1 MPSGSRAKFETCTFA
16 DRAYGAVVDAASAD
30 RIPRKLPRGRH
41 GLPRQFVVRSQ
52 RERMLESTA
61 RAVSEVGYRALT
73 VAAILERAGVSRKT
87 FYEHFSDKEE
97 CFLAAYDLVS
107 EGLVRS
113 VTEAYYARDG
123 WRERVHDGL
132 AEFLR
137 VLAAE
142 PDFARMC
149 IVEVL
154 AAGAAAL
161 QRRDDVMQTF
171 TVFFDAGRREAP
183 PDQELP
189 KLVSESVVGAIY
201 ELIYARILRNRT
213 AELPDLLPDLMY
225 IALVPYVGP
234 RQAARDYRAAAAG
247 RLTG

>member
-1 MPSGSRAKFETCTFA
+1 MAGSLP
-16 DRAYGAVVDAASAD
+16 DRV
-30 RIPRKLPRGRH
+30 PQKLPRGRH

-52 RERMLESTA
+52 RERMLEATA
-61 RAVSEVGYRALT
+61 RAVSELGYTGLT

-97 CFLAAYDLVS
+97 CFLAAYDVVS

-113 VTEAYYARDG
+113 VSEAFNGRDA
-123 WRERVHDGL
+123 WRDRVHDGL

-137 VLAAE
+137 VLGAE

-154 AAGAAAL
+154 AAGPAAL
-161 QRRDDVMQTF
+161 QRRDGVMRTF
-171 TVFFDAGRREAP
+171 TVFFDAGRAEAP
-183 PDQELP
+183 PAWELP
-189 KLVSESVVGAIY
+189 KLISEAVVGAIY

-213 AELPDLLPDLMY
+213 EELPDLLPDLMY
-225 IALVPYVGP
+225 IALVPYLGP
-234 RQAARDYRAAAAG
+234 EQAAIGYRTTAQA
-247 RLTG
+247 RRQE

>member
-1 MPSGSRAKFETCTFA
+1 M
-16 DRAYGAVVDAASAD
+16 DGATPDHVV
-30 RIPRKLPRGRH
+30 PQKLPRGRH

-52 RERMLESTA
+52 RERMLEATA
-61 RAVSEVGYRALT
+61 RAVSELGYTGLT

-97 CFLAAYDLVS
+97 CFLAAFDVVS

-113 VTEAYYARDG
+113 VSDAFNGQTA

-142 PDFARMC
+142 PSFARMC

-154 AAGAAAL
+154 AAGPAAL
-161 QRRDDVMQTF
+161 QRRDGVMRTF
-171 TVFFDAGRREAP
+171 TVFFDAGRAEAP
-183 PDQELP
+183 PDRELP
-189 KLVSESVVGAIY
+189 KLISESVVGAIY

-213 AELPDLLPDLMY
+213 EELPDLLPDLLY
-225 IALVPYVGP
+225 IALVPYLGP
-234 RQAARDYRAAAAG
+234 DEAVIDYRATAQARQRA
-247 RLTG
+247 